1 MSSQSTSDI
10 GARKVRVFSAVWSEE
25 LGAAIA
31 AAAPI
36 EGYTM
41 SLVGEDGRAVI
52 TAVNQ
57 GIDAYLEAC
66 FVPDRGDRYGGLAA
80 PGMARK
86 LPGNRLECVVS
97 PESLVTLVRR
107 LMQADDPAA
116 ESLAAGICQTLDLE
130 LV

>member
-1 MSSQSTSDI
+1 
-10 GARKVRVFSAVWSEE
+10 
-25 LGAAIA
+25 
-31 AAAPI
+31 
-36 EGYTM
+36 M

-57 GIDAYLEAC
+57 GIDAHLEAC
-66 FVPDRGDRYGGLAA
+66 FVLDRGDRYGGLAA

>member
-1 MSSQSTSDI
+1 MSSQSASDM
-10 GARKVRVFSAVWSEE
+10 GARKVRVFSAVWSGE

-36 EGYTM
+36 RGYTM
-41 SLVGEDGRAVI
+41 SLVGENGHAVI

-57 GIDAYLEAC
+57 GIDAHLEAC
-66 FVPDRGDRYGGLAA
+66 FVPDRGDRYGCLTAQDV
-80 PGMARK
+80 ARK
-86 LPGNRLECVVS
+86 LPGSRMECLVS

-107 LMQADDPAA
+107 LMQADDPVA

>member
-1 MSSQSTSDI
+1 MSSQSASDI

-52 TAVNQ
+52 AAVAVGAALACAWAAWGQQ
-57 GIDAYLEAC
+57 GG
-66 FVPDRGDRYGGLAA
+66 R
-80 PGMARK
+80 
-86 LPGNRLECVVS
+86 
-97 PESLVTLVRR
+97 
-107 LMQADDPAA
+107 
-116 ESLAAGICQTLDLE
+116 
-130 LV
+130 

>member
-1 MSSQSTSDI
+1 MSSQSASDI
-10 GARKVRVFSAVWSEE
+10 GARRVRVFSAVWSEE

-31 AAAPI
+31 AVAPSH
-36 EGYTM
+36 GYTM
-41 SLVGEDGRAVI
+41 SLVGEDARAVI
-52 TAVNQ
+52 VAVNQ
-57 GIDAYLEAC
+57 GIDAHLEAC
-66 FVPDRGDRYGGLAA
+66 FVPDRGDRYGSLAA
-80 PGMARK
+80 QDTAK
-86 LPGNRLECVVS
+86 KIHGNRLECVIS

>member
-1 MSSQSTSDI
+1 MSSQSASEID
-10 GARKVRVFSAVWSEE
+10 ARKLRVFSAVWTEE

-57 GIDAYLEAC
+57 GIDAHLEAC
-66 FVPDRGDRYGGLAA
+66 FVPDRDDRYGGLAA
-80 PGMARK
+80 QDVARK
-86 LPGNRLECVVS
+86 FSGNRLECVVS

-107 LMQADDPAA
+107 LMQADDPVA
-116 ESLAAGICQTLDLE
+116 ESLAASICQTLDLE

>member
-1 MSSQSTSDI
+1 MSSQSASDM

-41 SLVGEDGRAVI
+41 SLVGEDGSAVI

-57 GIDAYLEAC
+57 GIDAHLEAC

-80 PGMARK
+80 QDTAK
-86 LPGNRLECVVS
+86 KVPGNRLECLVS

>member
-1 MSSQSTSDI
+1 MSSQSASDI

-52 TAVNQ
+52 AAVNQ
-57 GIDAYLEAC
+57 GIDAHLEAC
-66 FVPDRGDRYGGLAA
+66 FVLDRGDRYGGLAA
-80 PGMARK
+80 PNVSKKA
-86 LPGNRLECVVS
+86 PATRLECVVS

-107 LMQADDPAA
+107 LMQADDPVA